1 MKVPS
6 TTVTVTVTLQAL
18 TLLSSVSLVA
28 VDAKL
33 ADRSRVVKARQESG
47 RSDKYHDNGRPIEG
61 QAYRSTKIK
70 EDGTGMWQTTSTLSQ
85 HQQQHF
91 QAKDKKKQSQR
102 RTAQNKPAPW
112 QLDIPSKVQDVRQ
125 KGDVPLF
132 LRQDNHKTAEIE
144 QTTHQQEE
152 EEELHGRRL
161 SSQLTGCCYDYQN
174 YYAADL
180 CALYGNDCESG
191 ETPSH
196 DSGDGDCE
204 QDGLSFIGVSF
215 SVNTASGNPYSY
227 QLCDQFPME
236 NIIDR
241 DYDYIMS
248 MDEDGWLVGGGYK
261 TFDYSGK
268 MPYIDSSH
276 TELLRVGNMNP
287 DAGGTSI
294 DQVYK
299 AMSSVTFPPFSIYPE
314 YLKGGGGHHS
324 GDNGDDEKVPSGD
337 ITLIVSVVE
346 SYEDGDSYSAYEYF
360 LDDLFDAMDAVGG
373 GPCMDD
379 HDTDPHVSMARG
391 VKFWSAYHQK
401 QYMYQSNLEVAVWQA
416 MYPYGTPIGSS
427 GYAAFPP
434 GHGGTKQKVG
444 YGNLYFFFDRA
455 NITKAFTPN
464 RDLTSNEA
472 YYAKLYMKND
482 VSQFY
487 TSVTTI
493 NFDYSGSHDNGNS
506 DYEHNPYG
514 WNAKM
519 AKHDMTDGWD
529 LPPNCLQE
537 GETFFGIPL
546 SRASESKLQ
555 SSSSFQEQFDF
566 EYLVDRNGTYVTSF
580 GTNHGWL
587 VGEELGNA
595 VGSIV
600 DKDTAHIPIF
610 YTGTTNPNMGG
621 MSLSDMIRVA
631 QHIDFGTLYIKPAF
645 VFVDEDGH
653 VKLQFE
659 ADTTSAL
666 AYLYNSLCKELG
678 ISWNYDSPENNF
690 GAYTNCAMHAAGDRA
705 SYGCGPDGTNQG
717 GFCPQMTLAYAPR
730 FASEDAAAAYL
741 DRCNNYVDYWR
752 SLYPSGVAV
761 GTSKFCP
768 NGGCMALFLNRI
780 DVYEVF
786 KPGLGGSWVE
796 YNGASMPPTY
806 SPAPTWMGGC
816 DEPHNF
822 HLDKCFRKRYKPKA
836 SAVAWDALGSI
847 GQFSVMLVV
856 FMAVT
861 LSISIFLARARKKRR
876 RGESYLGFFFR
887 DLTRKRRKKRRKTKN
902 LELEEKMLDGAS
914 RRSKSSKR
922 TSSRSRSKSRHRS
935 KSATTK
941 DRSGSRTRSLR
952 PVPLAADSVTSKK
965 SRGRSSSRGR
975 KAEGGGI
982 FDSAGNL
989 IEDKD
994 NRQQLV

>member
-1 MKVPS
+1 
-6 TTVTVTVTLQAL
+6 
-18 TLLSSVSLVA
+18 
-28 VDAKL
+28 
-33 ADRSRVVKARQESG
+33 
-47 RSDKYHDNGRPIEG
+47 
-61 QAYRSTKIK
+61 
-70 EDGTGMWQTTSTLSQ
+70 
-85 HQQQHF
+85 
-91 QAKDKKKQSQR
+91 
-102 RTAQNKPAPW
+102 
-112 QLDIPSKVQDVRQ
+112 
-125 KGDVPLF
+125 
-132 LRQDNHKTAEIE
+132 
-144 QTTHQQEE
+144 
-152 EEELHGRRL
+152 
-161 SSQLTGCCYDYQN
+161 
-174 YYAADL
+174 
-180 CALYGNDCESG
+180 
-191 ETPSH
+191 
-196 DSGDGDCE
+196 
-204 QDGLSFIGVSF
+204 
-215 SVNTASGNPYSY
+215 
-227 QLCDQFPME
+227 
-236 NIIDR
+236 
-241 DYDYIMS
+241 
-248 MDEDGWLVGGGYK
+248 
-261 TFDYSGK
+261 
-268 MPYIDSSH
+268 
-276 TELLRVGNMNP
+276 
-287 DAGGTSI
+287 
-294 DQVYK
+294 
-299 AMSSVTFPPFSIYPE
+299 
-314 YLKGGGGHHS
+314 
-324 GDNGDDEKVPSGD
+324 
-337 ITLIVSVVE
+337 
-346 SYEDGDSYSAYEYF
+346 
-360 LDDLFDAMDAVGG
+360 
-373 GPCMDD
+373 MDD
-379 HDTDPHVSMARG
+379 HDTDPHVSMSRG

-401 QYMYQSNLEVAVWQA
+401 QYMYQTNLEVAVWQA

-455 NITKAFTPN
+455 NITKAFSPN
-464 RDLTSNEA
+464 RDLTSNEE

-487 TSVTTI
+487 TSTTSI
-493 NFDYSGSHDNGNS
+493 GFDYSGSHDNGDN

-529 LPPNCLQE
+529 LPPNCLEE

-546 SRASESKLQ
+546 SRASDSKLQ

-566 EYLVDRNGTYVTSF
+566 EYLVDRNGTYVMSF

-587 VGEELGNA
+587 IGEELGNA

-610 YTGTTNPNMGG
+610 YMGTTNPNMGG
-621 MSLSDMIRVA
+621 MSLSDMIKVA
-631 QHIDFGTLYIKPAF
+631 KHIDFGTLYIKPAF
-645 VFVDEDGH
+645 VFVDSDGH

-659 ADTTSAL
+659 ADTSSAL
-666 AYLYNSLCKELG
+666 AYLYDSLCKELG
-678 ISWNYDSPENNF
+678 ISWNYDSPQNDY
-690 GAYTNCAMHAAGDRA
+690 GVYTNCAMHAAGDRA
-705 SYGCGPDGTNQG
+705 TYGCGPDGTNQG

-730 FASEDAAAAYL
+730 FASEEAAAAYL
-741 DRCNNYVDYWR
+741 ERCNNYVDYWR

-786 KPGLGGSWVE
+786 KPDLGGSWVE

-902 LELEEKMLDGAS
+902 SELEEKMLPDGAS
-914 RRSKSSKR
+914 RRSKSTKR

-935 KSATTK
+935 KSASK

-952 PVPLAADSVTSKK
+952 PVPLAAGSVSSSRSK

-975 KAEGGGI
+975 KSKTGEAAQIGA
-982 FDSAGNL
+982 FDLNAPNAQ
-989 IEDKD
+989 EDKD

>member
-1 MKVPS
+1 MKCTILS
-6 TTVTVTVTLQAL
+6 AILLLIIFTVVE
-18 TLLSSVSLVA
+18 S
-28 VDAKL
+28 KL
-33 ADRSRVVKARQESG
+33 ADRSRVVKARHESG
-47 RSDKYHDNGRPIEG
+47 RSDRFQDNGRPIEG
-61 QAYRSTKIK
+61 QSYRSIKIQ
-70 EDGTGMWQTTSTLSQ
+70 EDSTRIMEYK
-85 HQQQHF
+85 QQQTPRF
-91 QAKDKKKQSQR
+91 LAQEKKKQQR
-102 RTAQNKPAPW
+102 RTTTTTKTKIAQTKPAPW
-112 QLDIPSKVQDVRQ
+112 QLDIPRSDTTSTVEENLRRKM
-125 KGDVPLF
+125 KGDVQMF
-132 LRQDNHKTAEIE
+132 NREDRVGNI
-144 QTTHQQEE
+144 QQSSDGNDDLSILDEE
-152 EEELHGRRL
+152 SRRKL

-196 DSGDGDCE
+196 DSGDEDCS

-215 SVNTASGNPYSY
+215 SVNTPSSNPYSY

-241 DYDYIMS
+241 DYDYVMS

-276 TELLRVGNMNP
+276 TELLRIGNLDP
-287 DAGGTSI
+287 DHGGTSI
-294 DQVYK
+294 DQVYD
-299 AMSSVTFPPFSIYPE
+299 AMTSVSFPPFSIYPE
-314 YLKGGGGHHS
+314 YLKGGGGGGS
-324 GDNGDDEKVPSGD
+324 GDNDSGEVPSGD
-337 ITLIVSVVE
+337 ITMIVSVVE
-346 SYEDGDSYSAYEYF
+346 TYEDGDSYSAYEYF
-360 LDDLFDAMDAVGG
+360 LDDIFNAMDSAGG

-379 HDTDPHVSMARG
+379 HDTDPHVSMSRG
-391 VKFWSAYHQK
+391 VKFWSAYHQQ
-401 QYMYQSNLEVAVWQA
+401 QYMYQTNLEIAVWQA

-434 GHGGTKQKVG
+434 GHGGSKQKVG

-455 NITKAFTPN
+455 NITKAFSPN
-464 RDLTSNEA
+464 RDLTSTEE
-472 YYAKLYMKND
+472 YYATLYMKTD
-482 VSQFY
+482 VSDFY
-487 TSVTTI
+487 ASTTTI
-493 NFDYSGSHDNGNS
+493 SFDYSGSHDDGDN

-514 WNAKM
+514 FDASM
-519 AKHDMTDGWD
+519 AKHDMTDGWN

-546 SRASESKLQ
+546 SRTSDSKLQ

-566 EYLVDRNGTYVTSF
+566 EYLVDRNGTYISSF

-587 VGEELGNA
+587 IGEELGNA

-610 YTGTTNPNMGG
+610 YAGTMNPNMGG
-621 MSLSDMIRVA
+621 MSLSDMIKIARN
-631 QHIDFGTLYIKPAF
+631 IDFGTLYIKPAF

-659 ADTTSAL
+659 VDTDSAL
-666 AYLYNSLCKELG
+666 AYLYDTLCKEMG
-678 ISWNYDSPENNF
+678 ITWNYDSPENDY
-690 GAYTNCAMHAAGDRA
+690 GAYTSCAMHGAGDRA

-717 GFCPQMTLAYAPR
+717 GFCPQMTLAYSPR
-730 FASEDAAAAYL
+730 FSSEEYAAAYL

-761 GTSKFCP
+761 GTTNFCP

-786 KPGLGGSWVE
+786 KPDLGGSWVE
-796 YNGASMPPTY
+796 YNGASMPPTF

-836 SAVAWDALGSI
+836 SAVAWDALGTI

-887 DLTRKRRKKRRKTKN
+887 DLSRKRKKKRRKTKN
-902 LELEEKMLDGAS
+902 SDLNEKMLDSSS

-922 TSSRSRSKSRHRS
+922 TSRSRSKSRRRS
-935 KSATTK
+935 KSASK
-941 DRSGSRTRSLR
+941 GRGDSRTRSLR
-952 PVPLAADSVTSKK
+952 PVPLAAGSVTESGSKK
-965 SRGRSSSRGR
+965 SRGRSSSRSR
-975 KAEGGGI
+975 KKENSGV
-982 FDSAGNL
+982 FDL
-989 IEDKD
+989 TVKEDKD